1 MRPDEDRNAIV
12 TPSGDDTASGGGASD
27 RLHQQ
32 WVMRS
37 INELR
42 DDMKESTRRIDNMH
56 DKVSD
61 QSNSFERM
69 VGSLDRIE
77 LILRDQTK
85 KTDDIDSSI
94 KGLSSTISKAKD
106 RIIGGIAVLAVV
118 GGAIAY
124 LFGEKLTVIAK
135 AVMNLH

>member
-12 TPSGDDTASGGGASD
+12 TPSGDDTASGGGATD
-27 RLHQQ
+27 KLHQQ

-61 QSNSFERM
+61 QSTSFERM
-69 VGSLDRIE
+69 AGSLGRIE
-77 LILRDQTK
+77 QLLRDQTK
-85 KTDDIDSSI
+85 KTDDIDTSI
-94 KGLSSTISKAKD
+94 KDLNGTITKAKD
-106 RIIGGIAVLAVV
+106 RIIGGIAVLTVV
-118 GGAIAY
+118 GGVIAY
-124 LFGEKLTVIAK
+124 LFGEKLTIIAK